1 MTSNY
6 LQLRIQQSVE
16 SYLQKLRERRYP
28 PSPEFI
34 SLWLSQKVSTS
45 HEGSDLSYRFDG
57 YILFN
62 LNIPMACLTHNAE
75 GQPAIILNTIG
86 LHPDFLPSF
95 ITNCSPFNYPIFD
108 FNNPIFDYRGSFGFL
123 LYSSTNFLNQIYEY
137 YLSVLQQ
144 DLRFA
149 LDSPSDVTSL
159 ATLRNIIVYTH
170 KLNLLIT
177 FFNLTF
183 SPLPLTLLPSLP
195 LRELDLTSQE
205 TTSLSLS
212 FMNSTL
218 VTNLSSLLQLVSLQL
233 INIQLLSLQLINN

>member
-1 MTSNY
+1 M
-6 LQLRIQQSVE
+6 
-16 SYLQKLRERRYP
+16 
-28 PSPEFI
+28 
-34 SLWLSQKVSTS
+34 STS
-45 HEGSDLSYRFDG
+45 HKGSDLSYRFDG

-62 LNIPMACLTHNAE
+62 LDIPMACLTHNAE
-75 GQPAIILNTIG
+75 GYPAIILNTIG

-108 FNNPIFDYRGSFGFL
+108 YRCSFGFL
-123 LYSSTNFLNQIYEY
+123 FYSSTNFFNQIYEY

-149 LDSPSDVTSL
+149 LDSPSDVTPL

-195 LRELDLTSQE
+195 LRELDLPSQK
-205 TTSLSLS
+205 TTSLS
-212 FMNSTL
+212 FMNITL
-218 VTNLSSLLQLVSLQL
+218 LTNLSSLLQLVSLK
-233 INIQLLSLQLINN
+233 LINN

>member
-6 LQLRIQQSVE
+6 LQLRIQQSME

-28 PSPEFI
+28 PSTEFI

-45 HEGSDLSYRFDG
+45 HKGSDLSYRFDG

-62 LNIPMACLTHNAE
+62 VDIPMACLTHNAE

-95 ITNCSPFNYPIFD
+95 ITNCSLFNYPIFD
-108 FNNPIFDYRGSFGFL
+108 YRCSFGFL
-123 LYSSTNFLNQIYEY
+123 LYSSTNFFNQIYEY

-149 LDSPSDVTSL
+149 LDSPSDVTPL

-195 LRELDLTSQE
+195 LRELDLPSQE
-205 TTSLSLS
+205 TTSLS
-212 FMNSTL
+212 FMNTTL
-218 VTNLSSLLQLVSLQL
+218 LTNLSSLLQLVSLK
-233 INIQLLSLQLINN
+233 LINN